1 MPEILKDK
9 DGNTSWSA
17 IFMGFAMAAVL
28 IMQQYQTMHIAEIK
42 TQAEVNQINF
52 MDKDEIHKIQD
63 DINKR
68 INYTEQHTI
77 PKDVVIR
84 MLEAINNRLSEL
96 EHVNNIK
103 HDPSEEENFRKEL
116 K

>member
-1 MPEILKDK
+1 MPEILKTNGQTDWTK
-9 DGNTSWSA
+9 
-17 IFMGFAMAAVL
+17 IFMGFAVALVL

-42 TQAEVNQINF
+42 AQGEITQINF
-52 MDKDEIHKIQD
+52 MDKDAIRKIQE
-63 DINKR
+63 DIHKR

-84 MLEAINNRLSEL
+84 MLEAINSRLSEL

-103 HDPSEEENFRKEL
+103 HDPKEEETFRKEL
-116 K
+116 R